1 MTEKVR
7 GISGGMTEDLG
18 FPAERREDIGLLVKG
33 GGGGGQHAFD
43 LLDVFAECFDALSPT
58 SAHSHGLFVEP
69 L

>member
-33 GGGGGQHAFD
+33 GGGGGAAR
-43 LLDVFAECFDALSPT
+43 LRLT
-58 SAHSHGLFVEP
+58 
-69 L
+69 